1 MISAASIKSR
11 LKNLSIK
18 EKSTMQNELVTYAL
32 ERTIYRMSN
41 QKTYSNIIFS
51 LNLSLLSCPNCSYT
65 GLSVHGTTKETLK
78 TFL

>member
-32 ERTIYRMSN
+32 ERTIYRMSI
-41 QKTYSNIIFS
+41 S
-51 LNLSLLSCPNCSYT
+51 
-65 GLSVHGTTKETLK
+65 
-78 TFL
+78 

>member
-32 ERTIYRMSN
+32 ERTIYRMSISKYADN
-41 QKTYSNIIFS
+41 F
-51 LNLSLLSCPNCSYT
+51 
-65 GLSVHGTTKETLK
+65 TLK
-78 TFL
+78 GGIFLQWY